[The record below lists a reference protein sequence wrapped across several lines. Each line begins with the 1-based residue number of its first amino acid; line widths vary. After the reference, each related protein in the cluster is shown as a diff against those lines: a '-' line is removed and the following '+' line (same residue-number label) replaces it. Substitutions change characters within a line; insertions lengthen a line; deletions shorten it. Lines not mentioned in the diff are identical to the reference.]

1 MNNVR
6 TSKNC
11 VLHTLLAGVKHGTAL
26 FCLGLVLAGC
36 ASTRRAPLPPI
47 VLDVP
52 SAWSTPVTTT
62 AQPRQPTS
70 LVAWWTRFND
80 PILTNLINDALLA
93 NTSIQSAQA
102 AIAQARALRDVT
114 QASLVPSLTG
124 SATGRRDTRGVA
136 SNNRN
141 TTSGYSAGVDGSWT
155 LDVYGGRQSALSAS
169 EAALWARTADL
180 GDVQVQIAAELGTA
194 YIALRSNQARLAIAQ
209 RNLASQSNTRQI
221 ADWRR
226 QAGLASAVETEQA
239 RTAVEQ
245 IRSSIPVF
253 ETTIDNGTH
262 AISILSG
269 RAPGF
274 LTTSLRNPRPVP
286 SASPDLTIAIPAE
299 TLRQRA
305 DVRAREY
312 AMLQA
317 LGQLGQADAA
327 TKPSFALGGSLSLSS
342 QKLGTL
348 LNGSS
353 ILSSLFGTVSL
364 PIFDGG
370 ASKSQVTAN
379 EAALEISRQA
389 YRATVL
395 KALQDVEDALVVLR
409 DDIQRLAALGDAS
422 RSATSA
428 ANLARLQ
435 YRAGL
440 IDFQVVLETQ
450 RIALSTQDNLASA
463 KASISRDQINLYKA
477 LGGGWVAPATLP
489 PSPSIGAGQE

>member
-1 MNNVR
+1 MIKR
-6 TSKNC
+6 FI
-11 VLHTLLAGVKHGTAL
+11 LL
-26 FCLGLVLAGC
+26 CLAFAVASC
-36 ASTRRAPLPPI
+36 ASTRRVPLPPI
-47 VLDVP
+47 VPDVP
-52 SAWSTPVTTT
+52 VTWSTPATTT
-62 AQPRQPTS
+62 PTARQPTS

-80 PILTNLINDALLA
+80 PMLTDLISDALVA

-102 AIAQARALRDVT
+102 AITQARALRDVT
-114 QASLVPSLTG
+114 QASLVPSITG
-124 SATGRRDTRGVA
+124 SASARRDARGIA
-136 SNNRN
+136 SNNRSI
-141 TTSGYSAGVDGSWT
+141 TSGYSAGVDGSWT
-155 LDVYGGRQSALSAS
+155 LDVYGGRESALSAS
-169 EAALWARTADL
+169 EAAVWARTADL
-180 GDVQVQIAAELGTA
+180 GDIQVQIAAELGAA

-209 RNLASQSNTRQI
+209 QNLASQSGTRQI

-239 RTAVEQ
+239 RTAVDQ

-253 ETTIDNGTH
+253 ETAIDNGTH

-269 RAPGF
+269 RPPGT
-274 LTTSLRNPRPVP
+274 LNASLRNPRPVP
-286 SASPDLTIAIPAE
+286 VASPDLIIAIPAE

-305 DVRAREY
+305 DVRASEY
-312 AMLQA
+312 ATLQA
-317 LGQLGQADAA
+317 LGILGQSDAA

-353 ILSSLFGTVSL
+353 IISSLFGSVSL

-370 ASKSQVTAN
+370 AAKSQVSAS
-379 EAALEISRQA
+379 EAALEMSRQS
-389 YRATVL
+389 YRATIL

-409 DDIQRLAALGDAS
+409 DDTRRLTALGDAS
-422 RSATSA
+422 RAATRA

-440 IDFQVVLETQ
+440 IDFQVLLETQ
-450 RIALSTQDNLASA
+450 RIALSSQDNLASA

-489 PSPSIGAGQE
+489 ISPIIGASRQ